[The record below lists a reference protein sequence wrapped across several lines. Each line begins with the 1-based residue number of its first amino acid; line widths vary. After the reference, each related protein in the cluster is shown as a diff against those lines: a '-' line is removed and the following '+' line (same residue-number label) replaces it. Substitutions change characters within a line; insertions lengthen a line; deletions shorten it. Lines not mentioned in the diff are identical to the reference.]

1 MSPRPGSIEE
11 DVMAMEIY
19 WGSGSPFAWRAL
31 LALEVKR
38 VPYESH
44 LIQFSKGE
52 QRTPEYLAM
61 NPRGKVPTLR
71 DGDYVVYESVAVLG
85 YLDAKVPEPPLF
97 GTTPEQRGTILR
109 HVAETDA
116 YLQPALVTTAQ
127 AIFSGQLKEKE
138 AAVREAV
145 ATIHQELA
153 AVEKDLAK
161 SPWVAASSLSAAD
174 IVLFPFVQIIQRAA
188 GKPEASALDLGLLP
202 LRERYPSIAAWIGR
216 IEALP
221 GYERTYPPHWRES

>member
-1 MSPRPGSIEE
+1 MAIE
-11 DVMAMEIY
+11 IF

-38 VPYESH
+38 LPYESH

-52 QRTPEYLAM
+52 QKEPSYLAL

-71 DGDYVVYESVAVLG
+71 DGSYVVYESVAILG
-85 YLDAKVPEPPLF
+85 YLDAKYPAVPLF
-97 GTTPEQRGTILR
+97 GATPEERGTILR

-127 AIFSGQLKEKE
+127 AIFSGQVKEKE

-153 AVEKDLAK
+153 TVEKDLAK
-161 SPWVAASSLSAAD
+161 SPWLAGPSVSAAD
-174 IVLFPFVQIIQRAA
+174 LVLFPFVQIVQRAA
-188 GKPEASALDLGLLP
+188 GKPEAAALDHGFLP
-202 LRERYPSIAAWIGR
+202 LRERYPAIATWVGR
-216 IEALP
+216 VEALP

>member
-1 MSPRPGSIEE
+1 MAIE
-11 DVMAMEIY
+11 IF

-38 VPYESH
+38 LPYESH

-52 QRTPEYLAM
+52 QKEPSYLAL

-71 DGDYVVYESVAVLG
+71 DGSYVVYESVAILG
-85 YLDAKVPEPPLF
+85 YLDAKYPAVPLF
-97 GTTPEQRGTILR
+97 GTTPEERGTILR

-127 AIFSGQLKEKE
+127 AIFSGQAKEK
-138 AAVREAV
+138 ATAVLEAV
-145 ATIHQELA
+145 ATIHRELA
-153 AVEKDLAK
+153 TVEKDLAQ
-161 SPWVAASSLSAAD
+161 SPWLAGPSISAAD
-174 IVLFPFVQIIQRAA
+174 LVVFPFVQIVQRAA
-188 GKPEASALDLGLLP
+188 GKPEAAALDLGFLP
-202 LRERYPSIAAWIGR
+202 LRERYSAIAGWVGR
-216 IEALP
+216 VEALP

>member
-1 MSPRPGSIEE
+1 
-11 DVMAMEIY
+11 MAIEIY

-38 VPYESH
+38 LPYESH

-52 QRTPEYLAM
+52 QREPSYLAM

-71 DGDYVVYESVAVLG
+71 DGDYVVYESVAILG
-85 YLDAKVPEPPLF
+85 YLDAKYPQVPLF
-97 GTTPEQRGTILR
+97 GTSPEERGTILR

-127 AIFSGQLKEKE
+127 AVFSGQAKEKA
-138 AAVREAV
+138 AAVKDAV

-153 AVEKDLAK
+153 TVEKSLAK
-161 SPWVAASSLSAAD
+161 SAWIAGSAVSAAD
-174 IVLFPFVQIIQRAA
+174 LVVFPFVQILQRAA
-188 GKPEASALDLGLLP
+188 AKPDAAALDLGLLP
-202 LRERYPSIAAWIGR
+202 LRERYPAIAAWVGR
-216 IEALP
+216 VEGLP